1 MKMSAKEDIEAPIE
15 FVYQQITDFQAFE
28 RRAMRRGADV
38 LRVDDLK
45 TDGPGMAWDVT
56 FMLRGKQR
64 EVQIQLARLDP
75 PNGLTMASRSL
86 SMGGQMV
93 VDLVALSRNRTRMS
107 LEIELAPKN
116 LTARLLVQSMKLARK
131 SLTRRLRKRVSEY
144 AVELQDR
151 FNRAPS

>member
-1 MKMSAKEDIEAPIE
+1 MKMNAREDVEAPIE

-28 RRAMRRGADV
+28 RRAMRRGAEV

-45 TDGPGMAWDVT
+45 ADGPGMWWYIT

-64 EVQIQLARLDP
+64 EVQLELARLDP
-75 PNGLTMASRSL
+75 PNGLTMASRSP
-86 SMGGQMV
+86 SMGGELV
-93 VDLVALSRNRTRMS
+93 VDLVALSRNRTRMTVN
-107 LEIELAPKN
+107 IELVPKN

-131 SLTRRLRKRVSEY
+131 SLTRRLRKRVNEY

-151 FNRAPS
+151 YSRAS

>member
-1 MKMSAKEDIEAPIE
+1 MKMNAREDVEAPIE

-28 RRAMRRGADV
+28 RRAMRRGAEV

-45 TDGPGMAWDVT
+45 ADGPGMAWDVT

-64 EVQIQLARLDP
+64 DVQIQLARLDP
-75 PNGLTMASRSL
+75 PNGLTMASRSP
-86 SMGGQMV
+86 SMGGEMV
-93 VDLVALSRNRTRMS
+93 VDLVALSRNRTRMT
-107 LEIELAPKN
+107 LNMELVPKN

-144 AVELQDR
+144 VVELQDR
-151 FNRAPS
+151 YDRVP

>member
-1 MKMSAKEDIEAPIE
+1 MKMNAREDVEAPIE

-28 RRAMRRGADV
+28 RRAMRRGAEV

-45 TDGPGMAWDVT
+45 ADGPGMGWDIT

-64 EVQIQLARLDP
+64 EVQLELARLDP
-75 PNGLTMASRSL
+75 PNGLTMASRSP
-86 SMGGQMV
+86 SMGGELV
-93 VDLVALSRNRTRMS
+93 VDLVALSRNRTRMTVN
-107 LEIELAPKN
+107 IELVPKN

-131 SLTRRLRKRVSEY
+131 SLTRRLRKRVNEY

-151 FNRAPS
+151 YSRAS